1 MNTRVTCS
9 TSIRFSVLSVSIRFG
24 GVTTV
29 RIRPKSLYRNQ
40 PFKTIIQQFISHS
53 VAFNVAYTNGKMSSR
68 LPAAVRQTCTV
79 SEQFR
84 AVGTTP
90 ARQTYPETGRE
101 SPRDRIVTSLCLCE
115 AIDEVLSSSMVALQP
130 RA

>member
-1 MNTRVTCS
+1 M
-9 TSIRFSVLSVSIRFG
+9 SVSIRFG
-24 GVTTV
+24 GVTT
-29 RIRPKSLYRNQ
+29 KN
-40 PFKTIIQQFISHS
+40 KTKVIVSQSFIQNNNSTIHIAT
-53 VAFNVAYTNGKMSSR
+53 VAVTVAYTNGKMSSR
-68 LPAAVRQTCTV
+68 PPAVARQTCTV

-101 SPRDRIVTSLCLCE
+101 SPRDRIVTSLCRCE
-115 AIDEVLSSSMVALQP
+115 AIDVVLSSSMVALQP